1 MIILLMIKTTL
12 LRRSPLL
19 FIFITVFVDLLGYGM
34 VIPLLPFYVTRQSGG
49 AAVAGA
55 LGSLYALMQLLSGPV
70 LGALSDA
77 YGRRPVLL
85 VCLLGTACAY
95 LLLGLANSLTMIFV
109 AVMVDGITGGNLTTA
124 QAYIADVTAPEA
136 RTRGL
141 GLVGAAFGLGLMTG
155 PALGGLLSL
164 YGLWAPA
171 FVACAI
177 ALSNV
182 LFGLFV
188 LSESLPPERRT
199 AAPTWPRLNS
209 VAQLIGLFRL
219 APIRVLMVTLFT
231 LNLAFA
237 GLQTNFPLY
246 SHARFGWDAVR
257 NGIFFA
263 YVGVC
268 AVLIQGVLLGRLQPR
283 FGEARLVVS
292 GLALMAIGLAGLA
305 VAPWDWTL
313 YPIVGLV
320 ALGTGLSIPSL
331 TSLISR
337 RVAASEQGRVM
348 GGTQALLSLTMILG
362 PTMAGLSFERV
373 GTSAPYWLGGLLA
386 AAALLIAHLALRQ
399 THPLTEARSCE

>member
-1 MIILLMIKTTL
+1 MG
-12 LRRSPLL
+12 LRHSPLL

-95 LLLGLANSLTMIFV
+95 LLLGLANSLKMIFV

-124 QAYIADVTAPEA
+124 QAYIADVTAPEERA
-136 RTRGL
+136 RGL

-182 LFGLFV
+182 LLGLFV

>member
-1 MIILLMIKTTL
+1 MG
-12 LRRSPLL
+12 LRHSPLL

-95 LLLGLANSLTMIFV
+95 LLLGLANSLTVIFV
-109 AVMVDGITGGNLTTA
+109 AVMVDGITGGSLTTA

-399 THPLTEARSCE
+399 AHPLTEARSCE

>member
-1 MIILLMIKTTL
+1 MG

-95 LLLGLANSLTMIFV
+95 LLLGLANSLAMIFV

-124 QAYIADVTAPEA
+124 QAYIADVTAPEERA
-136 RTRGL
+136 RGL

-305 VAPWDWTL
+305 VAPWGWTL

>member
-1 MIILLMIKTTL
+1 MG
-12 LRRSPLL
+12 LRHSPLL

-95 LLLGLANSLTMIFV
+95 LLLGLANSLTVIFV
-109 AVMVDGITGGNLTTA
+109 AVMVDGITGGSLTTA
-124 QAYIADVTAPEA
+124 QAYIADVTAPEERA
-136 RTRGL
+136 RGL

-399 THPLTEARSCE
+399 THPLIEARSCE

>member
-1 MIILLMIKTTL
+1 MG

-95 LLLGLANSLTMIFV
+95 LLLGLANSLTVIFV

-399 THPLTEARSCE
+399 THPLIEARSCE

>member
-1 MIILLMIKTTL
+1 MG
-12 LRRSPLL
+12 LRHSPLL

-136 RTRGL
+136 RARGL

-292 GLALMAIGLAGLA
+292 GLALMAVGLAGLA

-386 AAALLIAHLALRQ
+386 AAALLIAHLALHQ

>member
-1 MIILLMIKTTL
+1 MIKTSV

-124 QAYIADVTAPEA
+124 QAYIADVTAPEERA
-136 RTRGL
+136 RGL

-182 LFGLFV
+182 VFGLFV

>member
-1 MIILLMIKTTL
+1 MG
-12 LRRSPLL
+12 LRHSPLL

-95 LLLGLANSLTMIFV
+95 LLLGLANSLTMIFM

-399 THPLTEARSCE
+399 THPLIEARSCE

>member
-1 MIILLMIKTTL
+1 
-12 LRRSPLL
+12 
-19 FIFITVFVDLLGYGM
+19 M

-124 QAYIADVTAPEA
+124 QAYIADVTAPEERA
-136 RTRGL
+136 RGL

>member
-1 MIILLMIKTTL
+1 
-12 LRRSPLL
+12 
-19 FIFITVFVDLLGYGM
+19 
-34 VIPLLPFYVTRQSGG
+34 
-49 AAVAGA
+49 
-55 LGSLYALMQLLSGPV
+55 
-70 LGALSDA
+70 
-77 YGRRPVLL
+77 
-85 VCLLGTACAY
+85 
-95 LLLGLANSLTMIFV
+95 
-109 AVMVDGITGGNLTTA
+109 
-124 QAYIADVTAPEA
+124 
-136 RTRGL
+136 
-141 GLVGAAFGLGLMTG
+141 VGAAFGLGLMTG

>member
-1 MIILLMIKTTL
+1 MG

-124 QAYIADVTAPEA
+124 QAYIADVTAPEERA
-136 RTRGL
+136 RGL

-399 THPLTEARSCE
+399 THPLTEARSGE

>member
-1 MIILLMIKTTL
+1 MG

>member
-1 MIILLMIKTTL
+1 MG
-12 LRRSPLL
+12 LRHSPLL

-199 AAPTWPRLNS
+199 AALTWPRLNS

>member
-1 MIILLMIKTTL
+1 MIKTSV

>member
-1 MIILLMIKTTL
+1 MIKTSG

-55 LGSLYALMQLLSGPV
+55 LGSVYALMQLLSGPV
-70 LGALSDA
+70 IGALSDA

-95 LLLGLANSLTMIFV
+95 LLLGLANSLAVIFL

-124 QAYIADVTAPEA
+124 QAYIADATAPEERA
-136 RTRGL
+136 RGL
-141 GLVGAAFGLGLMTG
+141 GLVGAAFGLGLMAG
-155 PALGGLLSL
+155 PALGGLLSF

-171 FVACAI
+171 FVACVI

-188 LSESLPPERRT
+188 LSESLPPERRM
-199 AAPTWPRLNS
+199 AAPAWPKLNS
-209 VAQLIGLFRL
+209 VSQLVGLFRL
-219 APIRVLMVTLFT
+219 APIRVLMVALFT

-246 SHARFGWDAVR
+246 SHTRFGWDAVR

-268 AVLIQGVLLGRLQPR
+268 AVFIQGVLLGRLQPR
-283 FGEARLVVS
+283 FGEARLVLS
-292 GLALMAIGLAGLA
+292 GLALMALGLAGLA
-305 VAPWDWTL
+305 VAPRDWTL
-313 YPIVGLV
+313 YPIVAVV

-331 TSLISR
+331 TSIISR
-337 RVAASEQGRVM
+337 RVSAGEQGRVM

-386 AAALLIAHLALRQ
+386 AAALLIAHVALR
-399 THPLTEARSCE
+399 RSASTD

>member
-1 MIILLMIKTTL
+1 MG

-292 GLALMAIGLAGLA
+292 GLALMAMGLAGLA

>member
-1 MIILLMIKTTL
+1 MG
-12 LRRSPLL
+12 LRHSPLL

-399 THPLTEARSCE
+399 THPLIEARSCE